1 MAVFTLDATNRATI
15 FSSLLSAM
23 SASGMSPV
31 VVYQSAGT
39 LVWSSNRSAKLI
51 RLDLNNDADKRPTL
65 IYGDSHTGGGSL
77 SNAVTVLPG
86 ITGDT
91 YANWWFVANETSY
104 AMVAKA
110 PATPRQL
117 TMFFSKTSA
126 TPPVEVI
133 GACGAGSP
141 SVRYVPSGAA
151 IYLSG
156 APYHGSFA
164 IKNAAQSY
172 YMMCEALGLD
182 SGYGLLFTGLSGLR
196 LLCRDSTYVAGME
209 VYGNDAVLP
218 GGTVSLPG
226 GYTLPSLYMPNG
238 ASWTP

>member
-1 MAVFTLDATNRATI
+1 MAVFTLDATSRATL

-31 VVYQSAGT
+31 TVYQSAGT

-51 RLDLNNDADKRPTL
+51 RLDLNSDAEKRPTL

-77 SNAVTVLPG
+77 SNAVTVL
-86 ITGDT
+86 TVATD
-91 YANWWFVANETSY
+91 AFVNWWFVANETSY

-110 PATPRQL
+110 PATSRQL
-117 TMFFSKTSA
+117 AMFFSKTSA
-126 TPPVEVI
+126 TPSVEVI
-133 GACGAGSP
+133 GACGTGSP
-141 SVRYVPSGAA
+141 SVRYVANGAA
-151 IYLSG
+151 IHLSG
-156 APYHGSFA
+156 APYHGSFT
-164 IKNAAQSY
+164 IKNATQSY
-172 YMMCEALGLD
+172 YMACEALGLD
-182 SGYGLLFTGLSGLR
+182 SGYGLLFTALSGLK
-196 LLCRDSTYVAGME
+196 LLCRDSGYTSGME

-218 GGTVSLPG
+218 GGAVSLPG

>member
-1 MAVFTLDATNRATI
+1 MAVFTLDATDRAAL
-15 FSSLLSAM
+15 FNSLIGAM

-31 VVYQSAGT
+31 VVYQSDYT

-51 RLDLNNDADKRPTL
+51 RLDLNNDTDRRPTL

-77 SNAVTVLPG
+77 SNAIIVLAVG
-86 ITGDT
+86 WTGWF
-91 YANWWFVANETSY
+91 ANWWFVANETSH
-104 AMVAKA
+104 AIVAKS
-110 PATPRQL
+110 PSSSHQL
-117 TMFFSKTSA
+117 SMFFSKTST

-133 GACGAGSP
+133 GACGPGTAA
-141 SVRYVPSGAA
+141 VRYVANNAA

-164 IKNAAQSY
+164 IKNATQSY
-172 YMMCEALGLD
+172 YMACEALGLD
-182 SGYGLLFTGLSGLR
+182 SGYGLLFTSLSGLK
-196 LLCRDSTYVAGME
+196 LLCRDSVYVAGME

-226 GYTLPSLYMPNG
+226 AYTLPSLYVPNG

>member
-1 MAVFTLDATNRATI
+1 MAVFTLDATNRATL
-15 FSSLLSAM
+15 FNSLLSAM

-51 RLDLNNDADKRPTL
+51 RMDLNSDTDRRPTL

-77 SNAVTVLPG
+77 SNAVTVL
-86 ITGDT
+86 TGVGT
-91 YANWWFVANETSY
+91 GTFANWWFVANETSH
-104 AMVAKA
+104 AIVTKS
-110 PATPRQL
+110 PSTSHQL
-117 TMFFSKTSA
+117 SMFFSKTSA

-133 GACGAGSP
+133 GACGVGSP
-141 SVRYVPSGAA
+141 SVRYVANGGA

-172 YMMCEALGLD
+172 YMACEALGLD
-182 SGYGLLFTGLSGLR
+182 SGYGSLFTGLSDLK
-196 LLCRDSTYVAGME
+196 LLCRDSVYVAGME
-209 VYGNDAVLP
+209 VYGNDVVLP

-226 GYTLPSLYMPNG
+226 AYTLPSLYMPNG